1 MTRTTHYNGFR
12 DKVDNRK
19 CSTNDLSFFLSTL
32 YGLCIGMSI
41 RPWRAVNKG
50 FVMFTSEP
58 DLSKALN
65 VSQSFRNHIKVEGLD
80 EICSIMLLNG

>member
-1 MTRTTHYNGFR
+1 
-12 DKVDNRK
+12 
-19 CSTNDLSFFLSTL
+19 
-32 YGLCIGMSI
+32 MSI

-65 VSQSFRNHIKVEGLD
+65 VSQSSKNHIKVEGLD
-80 EICSIMLLNG
+80 EICSIMLLYG